1 MGQPENSTSQDLKF
15 LYVGYLFFCSFV
27 CEMKRDDGGFTPF
40 TLARIMTSA
49 NRCVEWS
56 SSKQVKRQVRELGS
70 MVKTATQ
77 SEICHEFGT
86 IADAAYASPSGR
98 LAVSALFFAVALEG
112 SQPLWSQ

>member
-1 MGQPENSTSQDLKF
+1 
-15 LYVGYLFFCSFV
+15 
-27 CEMKRDDGGFTPF
+27 MKRDDGGFTPF

-49 NRCVEWS
+49 NRRVERS

-86 IADAAYASPSGR
+86 IADAAYASPPGR

-112 SQPLWSQ
+112 SQPLWSR

>member
-1 MGQPENSTSQDLKF
+1 
-15 LYVGYLFFCSFV
+15 
-27 CEMKRDDGGFTPF
+27 MKRHDGRFTPS

-49 NRCVEWS
+49 NCRIERF

-86 IADAAYASPSGR
+86 IADVTYTSPSGR
-98 LAVSALFFAVALEG
+98 LAVWALCFAVALEG
-112 SQPLWSQ
+112 SKPLRSR